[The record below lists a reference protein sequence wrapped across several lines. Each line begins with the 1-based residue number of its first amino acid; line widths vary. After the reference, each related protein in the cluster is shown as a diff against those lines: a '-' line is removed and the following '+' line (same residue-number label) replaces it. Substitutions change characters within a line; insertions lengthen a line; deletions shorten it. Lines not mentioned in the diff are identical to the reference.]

1 MYSIGEHIVHPL
13 HGAGIIQEIEERK
26 TNDAVKRFYV
36 LHIQKGSMTVKI
48 PVESCDNIGVRPV
61 VDPDYAERVM
71 NSFGKLKIDMTQNWN
86 KRYRDNLQKI
96 RSGDLFEVASVIK
109 GLMERDNEKGLSNGE
124 RKMLRSAKQILI
136 SEIVIAQ
143 HSSYEEVENRLNTA
157 LA

>member
-13 HGAGIIQEIEERK
+13 HGAGVIEEIEGRK
-26 TNDAVKRFYV
+26 TGDTVKQFYV
-36 LHIQKGSMTVKI
+36 VHINKGSMTVKI
-48 PVESCDNIGVRPV
+48 PVESCDSIGVRPV
-61 VDPDYAERVM
+61 VDYDYAERVM
-71 NSFGKLKIDMTQNWN
+71 NSFRGLEIDMTQNWN

-109 GLMERDNEKGLSNGE
+109 GLMERDSEKGLSNGE

-143 HSSYEEVENRLNTA
+143 QSSYEEVEDRLNAA

>member
-1 MYSIGEHIVHPL
+1 
-13 HGAGIIQEIEERK
+13 
-26 TNDAVKRFYV
+26 
-36 LHIQKGSMTVKI
+36 
-48 PVESCDNIGVRPV
+48 VESCDNIGVRPV

-71 NSFGKLKIDMTQNWN
+71 NSFGKLEIDMTQNWN